1 MNGSA
6 QPQVPVPGSRRLVMS
21 FGTAH
26 FLYLTVRKRFQ
37 KWKGELRPESGK
49 VILTVPNKQTLVE
62 GYRSFRR

>member
-1 MNGSA
+1 
-6 QPQVPVPGSRRLVMS
+6 MS

-37 KWKGELRPESGK
+37 KWKGELRPELGK